1 LTDALIKAIQSWH
14 LSKGT
19 TTGLTSKLFDAM
31 ELLKKGNVNGALH
44 NLMDFV
50 SMVHAQEGKQQLT
63 SAQADYALAS
73 AETIIDLLT

>member
-1 LTDALIKAIQSWH
+1 
-14 LSKGT
+14 
-19 TTGLTSKLFDAM
+19 M